1 MAAAASTSCCA
12 LRKTAAVHERADG
25 PAASSLPASAWSRCV
40 WLGSPAT
47 TSPSSCHLCV
57 VVYMCL
63 CVCQSIS
70 QPICLSVSLSVGLS
84 ACACFCVVDLSPSLS
99 LFKPPPPLITNA
111 HQHGNVQDTGDVS
124 DIFQTLLRSHQV
136 GKYGGLLGN
145 GKRRGRGKERN
156 RERERERERKRER
169 RRQNAHDRGTNKHR
183 APGQQ
188 THSPGPR
195 LTTPTATHS
204 QARTSAPFADNTTD
218 KDTQTAAGGKKRK
231 IETEA
236 RGMAQRGLGFRCC
249 RGRRVLLVLEL
260 LCKLVAVHSNV
271 VLGILRIESRVWRA
285 AVCAPRS
292 LSLGPSLSLAHLLS
306 LLLSWLPSSATLPG
320 CRGQCDPFQR
330 WERP

>member
-1 MAAAASTSCCA
+1 MAMCKTQEMYQTYSKHCLEAIKWASMGGC
-12 LRKTAAVHERADG
+12 
-25 PAASSLPASAWSRCV
+25 SA
-40 WLGSPAT
+40 
-47 TSPSSCHLCV
+47 
-57 VVYMCL
+57 
-63 CVCQSIS
+63 
-70 QPICLSVSLSVGLS
+70 
-84 ACACFCVVDLSPSLS
+84 
-99 LFKPPPPLITNA
+99 
-111 HQHGNVQDTGDVS
+111 TG
-124 DIFQTLLRSHQV
+124 R
-136 GKYGGLLGN
+136 GGGG
-145 GKRRGRGKERN
+145 GKRETE
-156 RERERERERKRER
+156 RERERERRELEGEWEREKQRERERERKKERKRER
-169 RRQNAHDRGTNKHR
+169 RRQNAQDRGTNKHR

-204 QARTSAPFADNTTD
+204 HARTSAPFADNTTD
-218 KDTQTAAGGKKRK
+218 KDTQTAAGGEKRE

-236 RGMAQRGLGFRCC
+236 SGMAQRGLGFRCC

-260 LCKLVAVHSNV
+260 LCKLVTVHSNV

-320 CRGQCDPFQR
+320 CRGQCDPFPR